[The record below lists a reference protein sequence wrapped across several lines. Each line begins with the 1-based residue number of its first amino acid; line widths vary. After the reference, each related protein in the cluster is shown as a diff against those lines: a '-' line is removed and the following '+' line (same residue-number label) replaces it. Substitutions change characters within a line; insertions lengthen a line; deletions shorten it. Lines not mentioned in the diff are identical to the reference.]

1 MDRSGDC
8 KEGEKL
14 MDISSLII
22 GFIAGIATSLVSLIL
37 IFLLRPWLHAL
48 FSGAAIPLAGIIG
61 MRLRGNPP
69 KLLIDAYVT
78 MIHAGE
84 TTSINDVESVYI
96 ANKSQA
102 VDTDSLVR
110 LVREYKRTKK

>member
-1 MDRSGDC
+1 
-8 KEGEKL
+8 
-14 MDISSLII
+14 MDIFSFIL
-22 GFIAGIATSLVSLIL
+22 GFIASIVTLVIL
-37 IFLLRPWLHAL
+37 ITLALLLQPWLHAL
-48 FSGAAIPLAGIIG
+48 FSGAAIPLARIIG

-102 VDTDSLVR
+102 TDTDSLVR
-110 LVREYKRTKK
+110 LVREFKHTKKHEV